1 MRLRLALPL
10 AGGVWLAA
18 AAAGGART
26 LTAADAV
33 RETLARDPQVAQA
46 LAQVA
51 ERRGQNLELTGA
63 FDGVA
68 FVDSTVDYT
77 RQALAGE
84 VLKDER
90 KRRIQLD
97 LVDRFFTNTALD
109 LESILRGENALND
122 TNSLFFGQTDQRQ
135 GGNCGVSQT
144 EVRIDLGVDIEGE
157 QQGEVFLCLDTVND
171 FGSVRAI
178 GTTLQCSDECKAD
191 PECANQCEVSVDS
204 LRTLLFFANLEGLN
218 TPLETLA
225 HESRSL
231 LEDQARIALRLVRL
245 VAEGARYAR
254 ARLGGLPDEHELID
268 FSTQL
273 GYRRRLRSG
282 IGITPALELRATEE
296 NFAGKL
302 RIVAFG
308 DATNSNLFTAT
319 ARVSVDLP
327 LGKNRGLAAVRAP
340 ELASAENLRAA
351 RALAVQTASDQ
362 ALETLRAYWELA
374 AAGERVAALER
385 SLKVKTEID
394 EAVGALIDGQE
405 LPAVERARSSAQ
417 VAQVRSQL
425 AGARQQLVTARA
437 ELARAIGLEG
447 EPATVEGLQ
456 AEALAGYATLAAPVD
471 PAAASALVETAIS
484 RRADVFANERF
495 VEANRILE
503 KAARLNLKPE
513 VTLAVNFSYSGL
525 EESFEERYYDL
536 EGFWKAASGKLA
548 GPSYGVALR
557 FTVPVGNHE
566 ARGRLVQ
573 AESKTTT
580 ADIQYVD
587 LKRTIANRVHELTA
601 AVDRARR
608 EVDARREALDHQ
620 QQLID
625 SSLEQLKFGDISV
638 IDTLTT
644 EDQLNE
650 ATLAWIEATRAWLEL
665 ESRLRFETNTLLVD
679 GGFDADPRSL
689 ALRPF
694 DQPVL

>member
-1 MRLRLALPL
+1 MRLARALPL

-18 AAAGGART
+18 AAAAGGVT

-33 RETLARDPQVAQA
+33 RETLARDPRIAQA

-51 ERRGQNLELTGA
+51 ERRGQNLEFTGS

-68 FVDSTVDYT
+68 FLDSKVDYQ

-97 LVDRFFTNTALD
+97 LVDRFFSNAARD
-109 LESILRGENALND
+109 LELRLNEQNALSD
-122 TNSLFFGQTDQRQ
+122 VNSLLFGRSEERQ

-144 EVRIDLGVDIEGE
+144 EVRIDLGVDIEGNP
-157 QQGEVFLCLDTVND
+157 QGEVFLCLDTAND

-178 GTTLQCSDECKAD
+178 GTDIQCSDECKAD
-191 PECANQCEVSVDS
+191 PACAEKCDISLES
-204 LRTLLFFANLEGLN
+204 LRTLLFFSLLEGLG
-218 TPLETLA
+218 TPLETMA
-225 HESRSL
+225 HESRAL
-231 LEDQARIALRLVRL
+231 LEDQARISLRLVRL
-245 VAEGARYAR
+245 VAEGARYSR

-268 FSTQL
+268 FTTQL
-273 GYRRRLRSG
+273 GYRQRLRNG
-282 IGITPALELRATEE
+282 IGITPSLELRATEE

-308 DATNSNLFTAT
+308 DSEKSNLFTSA
-319 ARVSVDLP
+319 ARLTFDLP
-327 LGKNRGLAAVRAP
+327 LGKNRGMEAVQAP
-340 ELASAENLRAA
+340 ERASAENLRAA

-362 ALETLRAYWELA
+362 ALETLRFYWELA
-374 AAGERVAALER
+374 AAEERVAALQRALEV
-385 SLKVKTEID
+385 KVGID
-394 EAVGALIDGQE
+394 EAVGALIDAGE
-405 LPAVERARSSAQ
+405 MPAVERSRSRAQ
-417 VAQVRSQL
+417 VAQAQSQL
-425 AGARQQLVTARA
+425 AGARQQVVSARA
-437 ELARAIGLEG
+437 ELARAIGIEG
-447 EPATVEGLQ
+447 EVAKVESLSAETLEAYGAFPAL
-456 AEALAGYATLAAPVD
+456 D
-471 PAAASALVETAIS
+471 AASAKALVDRALA
-484 RRADVFANERF
+484 RRADVFANDRF
-495 VEANRILE
+495 VEANKILE

-513 VTLAVNFSYSGL
+513 VNLAVNFSYAGL

-557 FTVPVGNHE
+557 FTVPVGNNE

-580 ADIQYVD
+580 ADIQLWD
-587 LKRTIANRVHELTA
+587 LKRSIANRVHEIATS
-601 AVDRARR
+601 VERARR
-608 EVDARREALDHQ
+608 EVAARREALDHQ
-620 QQLID
+620 QQTVD
-625 SSLEQLKFGDISV
+625 ASMERLKYGDITV

-644 EDQLNE
+644 QDQLTE
-650 ATLAWIEATRAWLEL
+650 AQLGWIEAMRAWLEL

-679 GGFDADPRSL
+679 GGFEADPRSL
-689 ALRPF
+689 ELRPF